1 MSDTDL
7 KLWEFADAPPA
18 LRDLIP
24 SPHAG
29 GIVVVVLPGGA
40 VEVIDYLI
48 ARWTLMGFSV
58 VRQES
63 EDGSIVLAGPDL
75 PPSALPSL

>member
-1 MSDTDL
+1 MPDTEL
-7 KLWEFADAPPA
+7 ELWDFAHAPPA

-24 SPHAG
+24 APHAG
-29 GIVVVVLPGGA
+29 GIVVFVLPGGA

-58 VRQES
+58 VRQDT
-63 EDGSIVLAGPDL
+63 EDGGTVLAGPDL
-75 PPSALPSL
+75 PPFA